1 MLEYAEVGLLGEV
14 EDNWIKYLRIIL
26 KGGARKVKE
35 KEIEI
40 NKMDVKKL
48 GVYKWLYS

>member
-26 KGGARKVKE
+26 KGAGRKVKE